1 MAISLT
7 EDIRPMSEFKRNT
20 RRVLNHMH
28 KTGRPVILTVNGKAD
43 AVLIDAKTY
52 EKHLKAS
59 NLAKLLAPAE
69 EDIAAGRVYPIDS
82 FLREFERAQKISGK
96 ANSNG

>member
-7 EDIRPMSEFKRNT
+7 EDIRSITDLKRDAQKIID
-20 RRVLNHMH
+20 HIH
-28 KTGRPVILTVNGKAD
+28 KTGRPVILTKNGKAD
-43 AVLIDAKTY
+43 AVILDAKTF

-69 EDIAAGRVYPIDS
+69 EDIAAGRTREMGQV
-82 FLREFERAQKISGK
+82 LREFKNAHKIPG
-96 ANSNG
+96 

>member
-7 EDIRPMSEFKRNT
+7 EDIRSVTELKRNT
-20 RRVLNHMH
+20 RQILDHMH

-43 AVLIDAKTY
+43 AVLIDAKTF

-59 NLAKLLAPAE
+59 NLARLLAQGE
-69 EDIAAGRVYPIDS
+69 EDIAAGRTREMGQV
-82 FLREFERAQKISGK
+82 LREFKNAHKIPG
-96 ANSNG
+96 

>member
-7 EDIRPMSEFKRNT
+7 EDIRSVTELKRNT
-20 RRVLNHMH
+20 RQILDHMH

-43 AVLIDAKTY
+43 AVLIDAKTF

-59 NLAKLLAPAE
+59 NLARLLAPGEAPGE
-69 EDIAAGRVYPIDS
+69 EDIAAGRTREMGQV
-82 FLREFERAQKISGK
+82 LREFKRIQCRVS
-96 ANSNG
+96 